1 MPFPIG
7 HALVGAGLFTA
18 TRLENDFSN
27 LKLLILCS
35 ALTIIPDA
43 DFTFTWL
50 FDLDGWHRGFT
61 HSIVFG
67 LAIAFVAILFGNIRN
82 TRDIVALL
90 LASISHTLLDA
101 LTTRVGTGVEL
112 LWPVTTYRFRFG
124 LFDYFSFN
132 LNPKIN
138 PWSDIVFQLIKVT
151 AIELIVL
158 GPILM
163 IFVFVKRKCRK
174 VCLMDT

>member
-1 MPFPIG
+1 MPFLIG

-18 TRLENDFSN
+18 TRREFDASN
-27 LKLLILCS
+27 VKVLILCS

-43 DFTFTWL
+43 DFTFKWV

-61 HSIVFG
+61 HSVVFG
-67 LAIAFVAILFGNIRN
+67 LAIGSVAVLFGNIRRS
-82 TRDIVALL
+82 RDIVALL

-101 LTTRVGTGVEL
+101 LTTRAGTGVEL
-112 LWPVTTYRFRFG
+112 LWPITTCRFRFG
-124 LFDYFSFN
+124 LFDYFTFN

-138 PWSDIVFQLIKVT
+138 PWSDILFQLIKVT
-151 AIELIVL
+151 ALELIVL

-163 IFVFVKRKCRK
+163 LFVFRKRNPGRS
-174 VCLMDT
+174 L